1 MDWSEINARVEKMAC
16 ERKEQLKA
24 ERTTM
29 LGVLREAGVTR
40 IEASYDGYG
49 DSGNVEDVMIETQG
63 AKLDAEQDKKLKD
76 FLWDVPYTLH
86 PGFEI
91 NEGGCGEVVWD
102 VLEDKIDVSHSDRFV
117 DTNHYDHEDV

>member
-1 MDWSEINARVEKMAC
+1 MDLSEINTRMEQMAR
-16 ERKEQLKA
+16 ERKEQLQA

-29 LGVLREAGVTR
+29 LGVLREAGVTQ

-49 DSGNVEDVMIETQG
+49 DSGNVNDVIIEPKGT
-63 AKLDAEQDKKLKD
+63 KLGAEQDKNLED
-76 FLWDVPYTLH
+76 FLWGIPYSLH

-91 NEGGCGEVVWD
+91 NEGGYGEVVWD